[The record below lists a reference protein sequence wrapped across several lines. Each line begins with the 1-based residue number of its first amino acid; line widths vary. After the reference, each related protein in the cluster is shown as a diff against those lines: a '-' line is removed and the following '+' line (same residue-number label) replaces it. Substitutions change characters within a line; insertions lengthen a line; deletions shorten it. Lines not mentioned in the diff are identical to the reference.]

1 MRVQDIEPRFDDI
14 EGRLTALEADQHT
27 HSERQPDQ
35 IISTPQTSQRRA
47 TETGEAESPNGA
59 TFPSAQK
66 ADAHAG
72 LKADIQAD
80 MKVYD
85 AGVVGQALLH
95 KVCIRDGNR
104 DFCRSE
110 EMEIETGDI
119 KRVQPFKLTD
129 AKYTVLTRDM
139 LNRVLSE
146 TEVDKIEWQAEA
158 YDCEDIARKFA
169 TRCCD
174 LGINSVGRVLSA
186 SGEHAFNIAI
196 IQDGASVDVVFIEP
210 QTDQFVEPV
219 SFKPGTEEHNN
230 YNMYNASMI
239 IS

>member
-1 MRVQDIEPRFDDI
+1 MRVQDIEPRFDEI

-27 HSERQPDQ
+27 HSDSQPDQ
-35 IISTPQTSQRRA
+35 IVSTPQTPQRNP
-47 TETGEAESPNGA
+47 TSGEAAGDA
-59 TFPSAQK
+59 TFPTASK

-129 AKYTVLTRDM
+129 AKYTVLSLDM
-139 LNRVLSE
+139 LNRVLAE
-146 TEVDKIEWQAEA
+146 TEVDKIEWRAED